1 MILALT
7 LCLAAVAA
15 LSWLIFTCAVY
26 ALPLSLG
33 GVVALA
39 VHRSGGG
46 MVGAAAVGGFAAALT
61 LALGQQL
68 FARARSPLARAL
80 LFAAFAAP
88 AGFAAYHAV
97 HGLTASLV
105 PSPAW
110 RELFSVA
117 AGLIMATAATLR
129 MRNAPP
135 GDAGWAGFDT
145 PVQRVGAR
153 PANDH

>member
-15 LSWLIFTCAVY
+15 LCWLIFTCAVY
-26 ALPLSLG
+26 ALPLSVGALA
-33 GVVALA
+33 ALA

-46 MVGAAAVGGFAAALT
+46 MVGAVAVGGFAAALT
-61 LALGQQL
+61 LVLGQQL
-68 FARARSPLARAL
+68 FARAPSTFARAL
-80 LFAAFAAP
+80 LIAAFAAP

-117 AGLIMATAATLR
+117 AGVIVATSAILR
-129 MRNAPP
+129 LRSAPA
-135 GDAGWAGFDT
+135 GDAGRARVYT
-145 PVQRVGAR
+145 LVQRVRAR

>member
-26 ALPLSLG
+26 ALPLSIG
-33 GVVALA
+33 AMTALA
-39 VHRSGGG
+39 VHRTGGG
-46 MVGAAAVGGFAAALT
+46 IVGAVAVGGFAAALT
-61 LALGQQL
+61 LVLSQQL
-68 FARARSPLARAL
+68 FARASSTFVRAL
-80 LFAAFAAP
+80 LSAAFAAP

-117 AGLIMATAATLR
+117 AGLIVATVAVLR
-129 MRNAPP
+129 LRSAPP
-135 GDAGWAGFDT
+135 GDAGRAWVGT
-145 PVQRVGAR
+145 SVQRVRAR

>member
-26 ALPLSLG
+26 ALPLSIG
-33 GVVALA
+33 AMTALA
-39 VHRSGGG
+39 VHRTGGAI
-46 MVGAAAVGGFAAALT
+46 VGALAVGGFAAALT
-61 LALGQQL
+61 LALGQRL
-68 FARARSPLARAL
+68 FARARSPFARAL
-80 LFAAFAAP
+80 LIAAFAAP

-105 PSPAW
+105 PSPVW

-117 AGLIMATAATLR
+117 AGLIMATAAILR
-129 MRNAPP
+129 LRSAPP
-135 GDAGWAGFDT
+135 SDAGWARVDT
-145 PVQRVGAR
+145 LVQPIRAR